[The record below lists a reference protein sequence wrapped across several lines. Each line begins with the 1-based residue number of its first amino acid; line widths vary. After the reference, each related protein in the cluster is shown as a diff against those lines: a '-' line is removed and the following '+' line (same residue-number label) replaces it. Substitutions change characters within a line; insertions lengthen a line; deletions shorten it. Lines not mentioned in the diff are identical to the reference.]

1 MDQWQLEMLAKVLK
15 KAEVKVVTDGLP
27 AETINRLFVES
38 AESVEIAVAQ
48 ALEKHGP
55 QATVAVI
62 PRGPYVMPELA
73 S

>member
-15 KAEVKVVTDGLP
+15 RLKSRVVTDGLP

-62 PRGPYVMPELA
+62 PRGPYVMRN
-73 S
+73 